1 MFRNGFEVT
10 VQPFGNLIE
19 GYAFI
24 LRDQYQYLKPSV
36 VRKTLEVPFKLLW
49 GLHRLQY
56 SDILKNVGI
65 SVKVNLLCFL
75 GKLSLGMLKDRV
87 LHRMARKPK
96 IREFIY

>member
-65 SVKVNLLCFL
+65 SVEVNLPCYVEKPTV
-75 GKLSLGMLKDRV
+75 GMPREKLI
-87 LHRMARKPK
+87 H
-96 IREFIY
+96 